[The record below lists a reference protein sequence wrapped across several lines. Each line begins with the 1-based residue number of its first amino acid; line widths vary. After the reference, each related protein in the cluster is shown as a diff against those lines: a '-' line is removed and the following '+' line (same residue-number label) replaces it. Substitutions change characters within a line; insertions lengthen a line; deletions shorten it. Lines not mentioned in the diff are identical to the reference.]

1 MASISHAL
9 NDLAGTDIAM
19 RAVNLP
25 QPVHLPP
32 LVNLSIRL
40 RRAPLAAQ
48 LGWATLFV
56 ALALALRL
64 LLDPFVGTY
73 RSLFFLPAVIMAALM
88 FGRGVGIYAGV
99 LSTVVIVFFL
109 SPPMYGFAVADPR
122 DGFGA
127 LTFLAV
133 SAGLVLV
140 IEPLQPLL
148 VQAVERARQA
158 ELQLYE
164 LQHRMRNNL
173 QLASALLYTQARQSD
188 EEARPALEAAA
199 DRIGNVMRVQDR
211 LMQAQRSGE
220 VDTKFLLSTLCDD
233 VRIALVGLRPVA
245 FKCEAASEQLASD
258 RAVPLGLILNE
269 LLTNAL
275 KYAFPDERT
284 GSVSVLFARDGED
297 LVLTVADDG
306 VGIGAPKP
314 KTGRRSSGLGSTLVR
329 AMASQLGGTVASS
342 GVGGGTTW
350 TLRFPA
356 SPNTAAGW

>member
-32 LVNLSIRL
+32 LINLSIRL
-40 RRAPLAAQ
+40 RRAPLGAQ
-48 LGWATLFV
+48 IGGATLLVIV
-56 ALALALRL
+56 ALALRMGLE
-64 LLDPFVGTY
+64 PFVGTY
-73 RSLFFLPAVIMAALM
+73 RALFFMPAVLVAALM

-99 LSTVVIVFFL
+99 LSTVAIVFFL
-109 SPPMYGFAVADPR
+109 TAPTFSFAVADAR
-122 DGFGA
+122 DGLGA
-127 LTFLAV
+127 LAFLAV
-133 SAGLVLV
+133 CIGVVFLV
-140 IEPLQPLL
+140 EPLQPLL
-148 VQAVERARQA
+148 IQSVERARQA

-173 QLASALLYTQARQSD
+173 QLASALLYTQARQAD

-220 VDTKFLLSTLCDD
+220 VDTKVLLTTLCDD
-233 VRIALVGLRPVA
+233 VRIALVGVRPIA
-245 FKCEAASEQLASD
+245 FKCEAAPHQLASD

-275 KYAFPDERT
+275 KYAFPEERS
-284 GSVSVLFARDGED
+284 GAVSVRFVRDGDEM
-297 LVLTVADDG
+297 VLTVADDG
-306 VGIGAPKP
+306 VGLGAPKP
-314 KTGRRSSGLGSTLVR
+314 KPSRRGGGLGSTLVR
-329 AMASQLGGTVASS
+329 AMASQLGGTVTSS
-342 GVGGGTTW
+342 GDGGGTTW

-356 SPNTAAGW
+356 APNTAAGW

>member
-1 MASISHAL
+1 MASLSHAL

-19 RAVNLP
+19 RAVHLP
-25 QPVHLPP
+25 PPAHLPP
-32 LVNLSIRL
+32 LINLSIRL

-48 LGWATLFV
+48 LGGATVLV

-64 LLDPFVGTY
+64 GLEPFLGTY
-73 RSLFFLPAVIMAALM
+73 RALLFFPAVVVAALM

-99 LSTVVIVFFL
+99 LSTVAVVFFL
-109 SPPMYGFAVADPR
+109 TSPVYSFAVADPR

-127 LTFLAV
+127 LAFLTV
-133 SAGLVLV
+133 CTGVVFL

-148 VQAVERARQA
+148 IQSVERARQA

-188 EEARPALEAAA
+188 GEARPALEAAA

-220 VDTKFLLSTLCDD
+220 VDTKFLLTTLCDD
-233 VRIALVGLRPVA
+233 VRMTLVGVRPIA

-284 GSVSVLFARDGED
+284 GAVSVLFTRDGQEM
-297 LVLTVADDG
+297 VLTVTDDG

-314 KTGRRSSGLGSTLVR
+314 KASRRGGGLGSTLVR
-329 AMASQLGGTVASS
+329 AMASQLGGTVTSS
-342 GVGGGTTW
+342 GEGGGTTW
-350 TLRFPA
+350 ILRFPA
-356 SPNTAAGW
+356 APNTAAGW